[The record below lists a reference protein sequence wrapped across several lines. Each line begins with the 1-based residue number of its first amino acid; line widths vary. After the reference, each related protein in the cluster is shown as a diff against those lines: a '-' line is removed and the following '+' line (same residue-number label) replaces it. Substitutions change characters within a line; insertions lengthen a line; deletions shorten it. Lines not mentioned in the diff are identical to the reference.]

1 MNYYNDNNAY
11 LDSQYDFDFSLPPI
25 KISKHAILRQK
36 QRIPKTHLGEKNI
49 NIIKNNTI
57 VTTIIKNNNKNI
69 IYSDSLYQDSIECD
83 NKIIPKF
90 IGKKGVNIKTL
101 LYRVKSITND
111 KTIKYR
117 IIKINNKISNIIMS
131 TDIESNLPF
140 IKKELNNNILIIFI

>member
-1 MNYYNDNNAY
+1 MIVY
-11 LDSQYDFDFSLPPI
+11 I
-25 KISKHAILRQK
+25 K
-36 QRIPKTHLGEKNI
+36 
-49 NIIKNNTI
+49 
-57 VTTIIKNNNKNI
+57 
-69 IYSDSLYQDSIECD
+69 DSIECN

-90 IGKKGVNIKTL
+90 IGKKGGNIKTL

-140 IKKELNNNILIIFI
+140 IKKELNNNISNIIMSTDIESNLPFIKKELNNNILINFI